1 MVNAF
6 CGVLSGVE
14 PVAQYIDYDGYI
26 KQYWCW
32 IQIKKGKSAITTQQ
46 QNNDRSVTTQNK
58 ILITYDNALFTTSIL
73 SQRMS
78 NLISVGMRQV
88 GQHQVMVSQG
98 LG

>member
-58 ILITYDNALFTTSIL
+58 ILITYSNDLFTTSNL
-73 SQRMS
+73 SQS
-78 NLISVGMRQV
+78 TPNLISVRTRQDGKRKVMMR
-88 GQHQVMVSQG
+88 
-98 LG
+98 